1 MIYKN
6 SFLIDSKLIRC
17 FSTWRNRST
26 MHLSIIARSKGL
38 ANFFLVLDKSS
49 FNFKGSNLKVLKYLE
64 TGSDVISKKKNL
76 KRFNYFRYAL
86 KISEKHTKLFL
97 LLACTNVV
105 GKKKT
110 PKKPTI
116 RLGATSLTSVT
127 LALILIKAANS
138 NQSRL
143 IKSNTNI

>member
-1 MIYKN
+1 MVYKN

-26 MHLSIIARSKGL
+26 MHLPIIARSKGL

-49 FNFKGSNLKVLKYLE
+49 FNLNRVKSKSPK
-64 TGSDVISKKKNL
+64 ISRDRKWRYQQKKNL

-105 GKKKT
+105 GKKTSQKT
-110 PKKPTI
+110 
-116 RLGATSLTSVT
+116 
-127 LALILIKAANS
+127 N
-138 NQSRL
+138 NQASGYIAYFR
-143 IKSNTNI
+143 NIGPYPH

>member
-1 MIYKN
+1 MVYKN

-26 MHLSIIARSKGL
+26 MHLPIIARSKGL

-49 FNFKGSNLKVLKYLE
+49 FNLNRVKSKSPK
-64 TGSDVISKKKNL
+64 ISRDRKWRYQQKKNL

-86 KISEKHTKLFL
+86 KISEKHTKLFYY
-97 LLACTNVV
+97 LLAQMSLA
-105 GKKKT
+105 KKT